1 MTLRRALTTQ
11 DIPFKEADMRNKDEI
26 KLDALSMMDDEI
38 VDKQSEKR
46 YKLMT
51 RKRAPRWVISSSV
64 AAVILVAIM
73 VPILILL
80 FAKQV
85 PIYEGMSVLD
95 NYNGSSAA
103 AQPHEQPY
111 RFDFLS
117 NTNGNNGN
125 HNGHNKKPIDE
136 IIEEDTSI
144 GIEFPEQQM
153 YYAEPGQDIYINV
166 HISNPDNFVILS
178 FTLNGKMYS
187 SYMFEEGSDMENLIL
202 KVSVDPAAEGIIE
215 YTIDAIKYVDGT
227 EIKDV
232 IMKGDRTV
240 KVGVYSEQNL
250 PSVSVTNKATE
261 LTKLT
266 FEIEP
271 IDEHAMISGSEGQ
284 VYAVLTDNDSVVA
297 YKELSVGSV
306 NTVEFGNLSDG
317 LEYRLA
323 VVAYYDSF
331 DGNGFSAHVLYEQE
345 VSTKALV
352 YITDLKLDRG
362 SLSFDLEVDDRFPI
376 VIEGIDLVSGGIVVQ
391 SIGAEQRKFENVA
404 FIGEYFVSARYTN
417 GENKGSAMSYDSITI
432 DIISDVSYIVP
443 GGTIYKPFTSDMMIW
458 NAGTL
463 DFRVHPG
470 IDIKVTG
477 DASVYAAAPGTVTN
491 VYYDDHYSWGVVITL
506 EDGITEM
513 HYHGLNEYSIQVA
526 IDDKVVG
533 GTLLGSAEAPLY
545 EVADPD
551 HLHFSV
557 YENGVAID
565 PQKYVTY
572 PILDITEYEFM
583 QE

>member
-51 RKRAPRWVISSSV
+51 KKRAPRWVLPSSV

-331 DGNGFSAHVLYEQE
+331 DGNGFSAHVLYEQD

-352 YITDLKLDRG
+352 YITDLKLDGG
-362 SLSFDLEVDDRFPI
+362 SLSFDLEIDDRFPI

-391 SIGAEQRKFENVA
+391 SIGAEQRKFENVV

-417 GENKGSAMSYDSITI
+417 GENKGSAISAGSITI
-432 DIISDVSYIVP
+432 DKVSDVSYIVP
-443 GGTIYKPFTSDMMIW
+443 GGTIYKPFTSDMQIW

-491 VYYDDHYSWGVVITL
+491 VYFDERYGWGVVITL
-506 EDGITEM
+506 ADGITEM
-513 HYHGLNEYSIQVA
+513 RYQGLNEYSIQVE
-526 IDDKVVG
+526 IDDKVAG
-533 GTLLGSAEAPLY
+533 GTLLGTAESQMI

-565 PQKYVTY
+565 PQKYVAY
-572 PILDITEYEFM
+572 PILDNSEYEFM
-583 QE
+583 K

>member
-1 MTLRRALTTQ
+1 
-11 DIPFKEADMRNKDEI
+11 MRNKDEI

-51 RKRAPRWVISSSV
+51 KKRAPRWVLPSSV

-95 NYNGSSAA
+95 NYNGSSVA

-117 NTNGNNGN
+117 NTNNGNGN

-153 YYAEPGQDIYINV
+153 YYAKPGQDIYINV

-232 IMKGDRTV
+232 IMKGDRTI

-271 IDEHAMISGSEGQ
+271 IDEHAMISGSAGQ

-306 NTVEFGNLSDG
+306 NTVEFGDLSDG

-323 VVAYYDSF
+323 VVAYHDSF

-352 YITDLKLDRG
+352 YITDLKLEEG
-362 SLSFDLEVDDRFPI
+362 SLSFDLEIDDRFPI
-376 VIEGIDLVSGGIVVQ
+376 VIDSIDLVSNGITVQ
-391 SIGAEQRKFENVA
+391 SIDADKREFENVA
-404 FIGEYFVSARYTN
+404 YIGEFFIVVQYTN
-417 GENKGSAMSYDSITI
+417 GENKGSAISEESITI
-432 DIISDVSYIVP
+432 NKVSDVSYIVP
-443 GGTIYKPFTSDMMIW
+443 GGTIYKPFSGDLQIW
-458 NAGTL
+458 NASTL
-463 DFRVHPG
+463 DYRMHHA

-477 DASVYAAAPGTVTN
+477 DASVFAIAPGTVTN
-491 VYYDDHYSWGVVITL
+491 VYYDDYYSWGVVITL

-513 HYHGLNEYSIQVA
+513 HYHGLNEYSIAVE
-526 IDDKVVG
+526 IGDKVVG
-533 GTLLGSAEAPLY
+533 GTLLGSAEAPLF

-565 PQKYVTY
+565 PQKYVAY

>member
-1 MTLRRALTTQ
+1 MP
-11 DIPFKEADMRNKDEI
+11 DIQFKEAAMRNKDEI

-38 VDKQSEKR
+38 LDKQSEKR

-51 RKRAPRWVISSSV
+51 KKHAPRWVIPSSV

-73 VPILILL
+73 VPILIML

-85 PIYEGMSVLD
+85 PIYEGMSVLED
-95 NYNGSSAA
+95 YNGTSTASAE
-103 AQPHEQPY
+103 PELSPY
-111 RFDFLS
+111 RFDYLS
-117 NTNGNNGN
+117 NSKSNNGS
-125 HNGHNKKPIDE
+125 HNGHNKKPVDE
-136 IIEEDTSI
+136 IIEEDPSLN
-144 GIEFPEQQM
+144 IEIPEQQM
-153 YYAEPGQDIYINV
+153 YYATPGQDIYINV

-202 KVSVDPAAEGIIE
+202 KVAIDPAAEGVVE

-232 IMKGDRTV
+232 IMKGERTI

-250 PSVSVTNKATE
+250 PSVTVTNKASE

-271 IDEHAMISGSEGQ
+271 HDEHDMISGSAGQ

-331 DGNGFSAHVLYEQE
+331 DGNGFSAHLMYEKD

-352 YITDLKLDRG
+352 YVTGLKLDG
-362 SLSFDLEVDDRFPI
+362 SSLSFDVEIDDRFPV
-376 VIEGIDLVSGGIVVQ
+376 VIEGLDLVCNGIVVQ
-391 SIGAEQRKFENVA
+391 SIGAEQREFENLV

-417 GENKGSAMSYDSITI
+417 GNSQGSAISEESVTI
-432 DIISDVSYIVP
+432 DMISDVSFIVP
-443 GGTIYKPFTSDMMIW
+443 GGTIYKPFSGDLQIW
-458 NAGTL
+458 NAGTA
-463 DFRVHPG
+463 DYRVHPG

-491 VYYDDHYSWGVVITL
+491 VYFDERYGWGVVITL
-506 EDGITEM
+506 ADGITEM
-513 HYHGLNEYSIQVA
+513 RYQGLNEYSIQVE
-526 IDDKVVG
+526 IDDKIAG
-533 GTLLGSAEAPLY
+533 GTLLGTAESQMIEL
-545 EVADPD
+545 ADPD

-557 YENGVAID
+557 YENEVAID
-565 PQKYVTY
+565 PQQYVTY
-572 PILDITEYEFM
+572 PILDLGEYEFM
-583 QE
+583 K